1 MVPIGLACT
10 SCTLIGN
17 AIGKK
22 DVTLAKRYFNM
33 ISAYTLIY
41 CIAMQLILIPNKG
54 LISAFFTSDQD
65 VRALVTLCIPVVSLK
80 FVSDG
85 YQGVL
90 GYGVLPAL
98 GLQEIGFKITL
109 TVAYLLTIPAA
120 CLFAFTLSFG
130 VVGLVYGGA
139 AGHTV

>member
-1 MVPIGLACT
+1 MAPIGLACA

-22 DVTLAKRYFNM
+22 DIALGKRYFKM

-41 CIAMQLILIPNKG
+41 CVAMQLILIPNSEH
-54 LISAFFTSDQD
+54 ISAFFTADQD
-65 VRALVTLCIPVVSLK
+65 VRTLVIICIPVVSLK

-85 YQGVL
+85 YQIVF
-90 GYGVLPAL
+90 GYGVLSAL
-98 GLQEIGFKITL
+98 GLQAIGFKITL

-120 CLFAFTLSFG
+120 CLFAFTLS
-130 VVGLVYGGA
+130 
-139 AGHTV
+139 